1 MSLKLLFCLVLFVSL
16 AVGKKQA
23 IISEEEASEMEAGG
37 DSKEEPRLVRPEPNR
52 ELPLRSLS
60 SADGNNTSKYETK
73 QHQH

>member
-23 IISEEEASEMEAGG
+23 IISEEASEMEAGG

-73 QHQH
+73 QLQH